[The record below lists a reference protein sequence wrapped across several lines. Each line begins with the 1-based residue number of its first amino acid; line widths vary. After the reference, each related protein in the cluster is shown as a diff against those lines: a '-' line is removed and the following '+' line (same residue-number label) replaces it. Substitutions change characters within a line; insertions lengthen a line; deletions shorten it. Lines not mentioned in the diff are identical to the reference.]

1 MNQNDRCELAAAQK
15 LCANSGFDA
24 IGGDRIEAA
33 SQNNIVD

>member
-15 LCANSGFDA
+15 LCANSVFDA